1 MKKILIL
8 LTAIFSLAV
17 FIAGYGAELD
27 RQSMLAESTAAE
39 LKSVD
44 EKYDRKWY
52 LLQQSSDDWSNK
64 ALPLLERISRDQ
76 QVVLILHQGVP
87 NREKREETILYT
99 ALPEGLEYP
108 AYTAS
113 GIPINQQTLKKYR
126 FTTDYERAQS
136 EDMILLDFT
145 SRQANYSPE
154 RIVGIY
160 PLEDFMPL
168 DENSACNIEMI
179 GKDLTKA
186 DRMLTENFSGDQ
198 FSRLEMGGGLTYTR
212 ELQPDF
218 LKETILIFSVGLVV
232 MVICWFFE
240 NKREVMIRKLLGQKA
255 GVIFVQVFLP
265 GFMAV
270 LFSFLLI
277 QLLFYLIFVGD
288 FRAVNQR
295 LLAYLLR
302 MDFCFLA
309 GLLICSLILLASIF
323 SLNLLESM
331 KESRSETRFSST
343 GFLVKT
349 ACITLSLS
357 ALATTL
363 YVTWDGLY
371 TFAGLSRADVR
382 SHTTGTLAVNWVSPG
397 NPGNAAQKAEAEC
410 LEKIGQEI
418 PLLFQIIQ
426 PVTSSIPYVEL
437 DREAVLVQCNTE
449 YLERFPVLD
458 AEGRVL
464 HLLPGLEYV
473 LIPEQYQYK
482 EINEPGT
489 SAEIVTI
496 QSGQSL
502 YALSAWQFPDQY
514 IVKDPVIYVTHR
526 DNPLLLSS
534 FVSGGSHYFLPD
546 ETHSLE
552 EVETLLDNQ
561 NFQNI
566 SWLRTSDSYT
576 TKTRIVQRDLMKRTG
591 ILLTLISIFA
601 VLMFY
606 TTRVFLID
614 DKYKAAIQTLL
625 GRSWLDRYGVLFLLN
640 GLVYLGCA
648 LMGIFCLQTDPV
660 MTIWIMVICAG
671 LDYLISAIMIY
682 RFEKNKLAQCLKG
695 DDL

>member
-1 MKKILIL
+1 
-8 LTAIFSLAV
+8 
-17 FIAGYGAELD
+17 
-27 RQSMLAESTAAE
+27 MLE
-39 LKSVD
+39 
-44 EKYDRKWY
+44 
-52 LLQQSSDDWSNK
+52 Q
-64 ALPLLERISRDQ
+64 ISRDQ

-323 SLNLLESM
+323 FLNLLESM

-576 TKTRIVQRDLMKRTG
+576 TKTRIVQR
-591 ILLTLISIFA
+591 
-601 VLMFY
+601 
-606 TTRVFLID
+606 
-614 DKYKAAIQTLL
+614 
-625 GRSWLDRYGVLFLLN
+625 
-640 GLVYLGCA
+640 
-648 LMGIFCLQTDPV
+648 
-660 MTIWIMVICAG
+660 
-671 LDYLISAIMIY
+671 
-682 RFEKNKLAQCLKG
+682 
-695 DDL
+695 

>member
-64 ALPLLERISRDQ
+64 ALPLLEQISRDQ

-576 TKTRIVQRDLMKRTG
+576 TKTRIVQR
-591 ILLTLISIFA
+591 
-601 VLMFY
+601 
-606 TTRVFLID
+606 
-614 DKYKAAIQTLL
+614 
-625 GRSWLDRYGVLFLLN
+625 
-640 GLVYLGCA
+640 
-648 LMGIFCLQTDPV
+648 
-660 MTIWIMVICAG
+660 
-671 LDYLISAIMIY
+671 
-682 RFEKNKLAQCLKG
+682 
-695 DDL
+695 